1 MALTAEAAKRFRRLG
16 ILGLALFAGYLF
28 YSASEIR
35 AHTAECELLS
45 KVVFNDADKVILG
58 VDLYCASLKK
68 NIANFQRV
76 CPEFS
81 VPNYSAYSKY
91 CSG

>member
-1 MALTAEAAKRFRRLG
+1 MALSPEAARRFRRLG

-28 YSASEIR
+28 YSASDIR

-45 KVVFNDADKVILG
+45 KAVYNDADKVIAG
-58 VDLYCASLKK
+58 VDLYCDSLKK
-68 NIANFQRV
+68 NITTFQRV

-91 CSG
+91 CSS